1 MKRVALP
8 LRVRLALWYALVL
21 AAVLLVFGAATH
33 SVLAYVLTRD
43 VDRRLTE
50 TAQRVLTATRVQVR
64 PLLNVRLIEL
74 PQLDVFTS
82 SGIYIQVMDAEG
94 TVYSRSAN
102 LGAATLPR
110 DEATWRELQAGRTT
124 RQDFRVGGT
133 RLRVLSV
140 PLVLEDG
147 QMAGVLQVGAS
158 LWEVDMILQRLLTI
172 LVGGSL
178 LAVVVSMLLGIW
190 LARTALKPIDEITQ
204 TALRISRAEDLH
216 QRLPA
221 PAVQD
226 EVGRLTD
233 TFNEMLGRLENLF
246 ETQKRLVAD
255 VSHELRT
262 PLTTIR
268 GNIDLLRRGAAE
280 DREARE
286 EALKAIEAET
296 LRMSRM
302 VSDLLLLARAD
313 AGFPLER
320 KPVELDTLLLEVY
333 RQALLLSD
341 GVKVHLGHEDQ
352 AVVLGDAD
360 RLRQAL
366 VNLVDNA
373 LKYTPPGGEVRLSL
387 YRDQDWV
394 RVEVQ
399 DTGIGIA
406 PEDLPHIFER
416 FYRADRA
423 RGSSGGTGLGLS
435 IADWIAKAHGGQ
447 ITVKSKVGQGSTFTL
462 WLPLW
467 KREAK
472 AEGPRRPPP
481 ARPRPTAEEENV

>member
-8 LRVRLALWYALVL
+8 LRVRLALWYAFVL

-124 RQDFRVGGT
+124 RQDFRIGGT

-221 PAVQD
+221 PAVQVPVD
-226 EVGRLTD
+226 GELT
-233 TFNEMLGRLENLF
+233 G
-246 ETQKRLVAD
+246 A
-255 VSHELRT
+255 
-262 PLTTIR
+262 R
-268 GNIDLLRRGAAE
+268 GH
-280 DREARE
+280 
-286 EALKAIEAET
+286 KAPGMEGS
-296 LRMSRM
+296 L
-302 VSDLLLLARAD
+302 
-313 AGFPLER
+313 P
-320 KPVELDTLLLEVY
+320 PVELTLRGLVLEKHPFGGRAEVFE
-333 RQALLLSD
+333 D
-341 GVKVHLGHEDQ
+341 GADQ
-352 AVVLGDAD
+352 
-360 RLRQAL
+360 
-366 VNLVDNA
+366 
-373 LKYTPPGGEVRLSL
+373 
-387 YRDQDWV
+387 
-394 RVEVQ
+394 
-399 DTGIGIA
+399 
-406 PEDLPHIFER
+406 
-416 FYRADRA
+416 
-423 RGSSGGTGLGLS
+423 
-435 IADWIAKAHGGQ
+435 
-447 ITVKSKVGQGSTFTL
+447 
-462 WLPLW
+462 
-467 KREAK
+467 
-472 AEGPRRPPP
+472 PRRHVS
-481 ARPRPTAEEENV
+481 RR

>member
-1 MKRVALP
+1 MKRLALP
-8 LRVRLALWYALVL
+8 LRVRLALLYGLVL
-21 AAVLLVFGAATH
+21 AAVLVIFGAATH
-33 SVLAYVLTRD
+33 SVLSYVLLRD

-50 TAQRVLTATRVQVR
+50 TAQRVLTATRVQVQ

-74 PQLDVFTS
+74 PQLEVFS
-82 SGIYIQVMDAEG
+82 SPGLYIQVMDAEG
-94 TVYSRSAN
+94 VVHRRSAN
-102 LGAATLPR
+102 LGSATLPS
-110 DEATWRELQAGRTT
+110 DETTWRELEAGRTV
-124 RQDFRVGGT
+124 RQDFRIGDT

-147 QMAGVLQVGAS
+147 HMAGVLQVGAS
-158 LWEVDMILQRLLTI
+158 LWEVDAILQRLLTI

-178 LAVVVSMLLGIW
+178 LAVAISMLLGIW
-190 LARTALKPIDEITQ
+190 LARTALEPIDEITRA
-204 TALRISRAEDLH
+204 ALRISRAEDLH

-233 TFNEMLGRLENLF
+233 TFNEMLGRLEDLF
-246 ETQKRLVAD
+246 ATQKRLVAD

-280 DREARE
+280 DPEARE
-286 EALKAIEAET
+286 EALMAMEAET
-296 LRMSRM
+296 VRMSRM

-313 AGFPLER
+313 AGLPLER
-320 KPVELDTLLLEVY
+320 KPVELDTLFLEVY
-333 RQALLLSD
+333 RQALLISD
-341 GVKVHLGHEDQ
+341 GVEVHIGHEDQ

-373 LKYTPPGGEVRLSL
+373 IKYTPRGGEVWLSL
-387 YRDQDWV
+387 YRDQEWV
-394 RVEVQ
+394 RLEVR

-423 RGSSGGTGLGLS
+423 RSSSGGTGLGLS
-435 IADWIAKAHGGQ
+435 IADWIARAHGGQ
-447 ITVKSKVGQGSTFTL
+447 ITVRSKVGEGSTFTL
-462 WLPLW
+462 WLPPY
-467 KREAK
+467 RRAK
-472 AEGPRRPPP
+472 ADGAPPRPP
-481 ARPRPTAEEENV
+481 RPRPEERSEDAST